1 MVKTA
6 LNHATQKGK
15 IENIIT
21 LKNGHLNQ
29 TDFAAIMAF
38 ELSILMFKWPK
49 TWFADLYL
57 LNSKLAL
64 SFIDR
69 LDKEREVKSYFDP
82 SKANEKIKELESEFI
97 KYDIKFG

>member
-15 IENIIT
+15 IENIIV

-29 TDFAAIMAF
+29 TDFAAFMAF
-38 ELSILMFKWPK
+38 ELGLMMFGWPK
-49 TWFADLYL
+49 TWFPELYL

-64 SFIDR
+64 SFISR
-69 LDKEREVKSYFDP
+69 LDHERGEKTYFDLN
-82 SKANEKIKELESEFI
+82 KVNQKI
-97 KYDIKFG
+97 